1 MPRRANR
8 EEEILNFIHKQI
20 ESVGYPPSIREIC
33 AAVGLNS
40 PSTMHA
46 YIKKLEAKGLLEK
59 DGSKTRAI
67 RVVDSTES
75 TDTWTEPVSEFLNV
89 PVLGNVAAGMPILA
103 QENVTDTFPLPMVFA
118 KNKNVYMLKVKGESM
133 INAGIMD
140 GDYVIVTQEE
150 TAKNGDMVVALIDD
164 SATVKTF
171 YKEDGHFRLQP
182 ENDDMEPII
191 VNELQILGKVS
202 GVFRIY

>member
-40 PSTMHA
+40 PSTVHA

-103 QENVTDTFPLPMVFA
+103 QENVTDTFRFLWF
-118 KNKNVYMLKVKGESM
+118 L
-133 INAGIMD
+133 
-140 GDYVIVTQEE
+140 Q
-150 TAKNGDMVVALIDD
+150 
-164 SATVKTF
+164 KTKMF
-171 YKEDGHFRLQP
+171 ICLR
-182 ENDDMEPII
+182 
-191 VNELQILGKVS
+191 
-202 GVFRIY
+202 